1 MAESKEDFYDFG
13 LLMRKDSEVLFS
25 DNRLHTSVYL
35 AGYVLESYIK
45 ILLIVN
51 GSGSRSGVDGY
62 GGHVNSGNFV
72 NRLMTIEPTAF
83 SNSILFTTNDDYPT
97 KLLNGTSNDVCE
109 SKWDING
116 RYEVNRWVDSSFSS
130 CIQTEINN
138 IESKL
143 VNMKLDGV
151 I

>member
-1 MAESKEDFYDFG
+1 MTESKESFYDFG
-13 LLMRKDSEVLFS
+13 LLMKKDSKVLFS
-25 DNRLHTSVYL
+25 DNCLHTSVYL

-51 GSGSRSGVDGY
+51 GSVSRQGNTGY

-72 NRLMTIEPTAF
+72 NWLMTINPTSF
-83 SNSILFTTNDDYPT
+83 NSSILFSNHDKYPK
-97 KLLNGTSNDVCE
+97 KLLEGASNNTCE

-116 RYEVNRWVDSSFSS
+116 RYEVDRWVDSSFST
-130 CIQTEINN
+130 CIQTEIDI
-138 IESKL
+138 IENEL
-143 VNMKLDGV
+143 VKMKLDGV

>member
-51 GSGSRSGVDGY
+51 GSGFRNGFAGY

-72 NRLMTIEPTAF
+72 NRLMTIEPTVF
-83 SNSILFTTNDDYPT
+83 NNSILFTTDDNYPT
-97 KLLNGTSNDVCE
+97 KLLNGASTDICE
-109 SKWDING
+109 SQWDING

-143 VNMKLDGV
+143 INMKLDGV